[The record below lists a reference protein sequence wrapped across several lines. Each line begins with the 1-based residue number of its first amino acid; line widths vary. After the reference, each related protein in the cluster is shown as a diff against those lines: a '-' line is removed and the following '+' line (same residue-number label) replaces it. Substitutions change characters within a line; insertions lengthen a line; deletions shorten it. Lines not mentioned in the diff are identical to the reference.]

1 MAKQTINFG
10 SPPLGIGGD
19 TYKSAFIKCNENFDE
34 LYTATSK
41 YATVANDQMGIYKDV
56 ASFHN
61 KSSTL
66 KGALVIHLPKTRN
79 KSNTMSLWTIRGYNY
94 TTDNGAWEL
103 KVGGYNYSSAWLQ
116 HSANLDGPAPFDQVQ
131 LGWATDHQVIILG
144 TAATTWSY
152 PIVHIV
158 ELLTGY
164 SNISGWE
171 NVTIAVETVL
181 TGYTNLVT
189 PVLYGNNRVR
199 AAEALLY
206 SRNINGVAF
215 NGTQD
220 ITVADGTKLPLAGGT
235 MTGSLKIEGAA
246 GSNPLAVR
254 GVQGISSGGSAA
266 GLYLNYVD
274 QSVKTFFNG
283 ETHYILGGTYT
294 GNAATATKLAT
305 PRSINGVAF
314 DGTKD
319 ININSIT
326 GALSVTQF
334 NSAAAYSFLNG
345 SAAQSISTGGVLAS
359 NSYSDAAKVPTN
371 GMYSKGKIQTIDSVE
386 IGATTGAKVTE
397 YHRLTMHPPTHTG
410 GDWTHT
416 LYDDNSKAY
425 YRLKYGTSQVFQVD
439 NLGNVTAASFSGNA
453 ASATKLQTARTINGE
468 SFNGT
473 ANISF
478 HNLDPQLIPANAN
491 FNSYTTPGMYY
502 CPANATA
509 STLVN
514 RPTGNAFS
522 LLVERHA
529 GVKQTVTEYMASGH
543 KTYVRNMY
551 ANTWGPWVRVH
562 TTIDA
567 PLGGQF
573 LGNQETKA
581 IAYNAKNISENVTI
595 PGDVNAL
602 SAGPIEINTGKTVT
616 INNGATWTI
625 V

>member
-10 SPPLGIGGD
+10 SPPLGMGGD
-19 TYKSAFIKCNENFDE
+19 TYKSAFEKCNLNFTE
-34 LYTATSK
+34 LYDNASSK
-41 YATVANDQMGIYKDV
+41 YSLGASNQVGIYKDV
-56 ASFHN
+56 ATFHN
-61 KSSTL
+61 KTNAL
-66 KGALVIHLPKTRN
+66 KGAIVIHLPKARN
-79 KSNTMSLWTIRGYNY
+79 KSNTMSLWTIQGYDY
-94 TTDNGAWEL
+94 TTSNGAWEL
-103 KVGGYNYSSAWLQ
+103 KVGGYNYTSGWLQ
-116 HSANLDGPAPFDQVQ
+116 YSANLEGPAPFDQVQ

-144 TAATTWSY
+144 LATTTWSY
-152 PIVHIV
+152 PIIHIP

-164 SNISGWE
+164 SNIGNWE
-171 NVTIAVETVL
+171 DVTIAVETVL
-181 TGYTNLVT
+181 TGYTKLVT

-206 SRNINGVAF
+206 ARSIGGKPFDGTADIDLPGVNTEGNQNTTGRLLTEMSNGVTTASLKATTADAWNLASKVTAKITNNNNALMVHVGGAMNERKVMIQAGHASTSYANVFGDIQLNPLGGAVSVNGSPVLTAASGNAVSATKLQTARAINGVNFDGSA
-215 NGTQD
+215 N
-220 ITVADGTKLPLAGGT
+220 ITVADDTKLPLAGGT
-235 MTGSLKIEGAA
+235 
-246 GSNPLAVR
+246 
-254 GVQGISSGGSAA
+254 
-266 GLYLNYVD
+266 
-274 QSVKTFFNG
+274 
-283 ETHYILGGTYT
+283 
-294 GNAATATKLAT
+294 
-305 PRSINGVAF
+305 
-314 DGTKD
+314 
-319 ININSIT
+319 IT
-326 GALSVTQF
+326 GALTVNGRLSVSQF
-334 NSAAAYSFLNG
+334 SSTGAYSFLNG
-345 SAAQSISTGGVLAS
+345 SAAQSIMTGGLLAS
-359 NSYSDAAKVPTN
+359 SSYADLTKVPTN
-371 GMYSKGKIQTIDSVE
+371 GIYSKGKVQADGGFQ
-386 IGATTGAKVTE
+386 GA
-397 YHRLTMHPPTHTG
+397 LT
-410 GDWTHT
+410 
-416 LYDDNSKAY
+416 
-425 YRLKYGTSQVFQVD
+425 
-439 NLGNVTAASFSGNA
+439 GNA
-453 ASATKLQTARTINGE
+453 STATKLQTARTINGE
-468 SFNGT
+468 SFDGT

-529 GVKQTVTEYMASGH
+529 GVKQTVTEYMANGH

-616 INNGATWTI
+616 ITDGATWTI